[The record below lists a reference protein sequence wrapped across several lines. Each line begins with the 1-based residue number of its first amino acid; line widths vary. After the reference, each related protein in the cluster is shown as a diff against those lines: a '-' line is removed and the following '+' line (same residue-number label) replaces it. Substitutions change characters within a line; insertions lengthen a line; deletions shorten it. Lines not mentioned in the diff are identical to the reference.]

1 MFLFFCFVKESEYL
15 HFPGKKYKTR
25 EEQTIAV
32 MSEQGTN
39 PVSGIIQLCQN
50 CSFLQQQVT
59 HLTQTNEQLKDYL
72 QKQQSDITRQNTQ
85 IDTQNNNNQ
94 NETSINNLQTSIN
107 SLRISILHLQTSIN
121 SLRISINSLRI
132 SILHLQTSINK
143 QSIRQLEKDIQTV
156 QNTIAELQPFHC
168 SSRYRTLH
176 AYQLVYQLSDLLAEY
191 LMVDA
196 SSLYTL
202 SFTDLYATVVRAD
215 STLEKYLNSINKS
228 TADILFAQSRNARRP
243 RSHPNLTDIPKN
255 KVLEL
260 VTAQFTGPIFETAEL
275 LVNTIFTLND
285 VLQISCE

>member
-94 NETSINNLQTSIN
+94 NETSINN
-107 SLRISILHLQTSIN
+107 LQTSIN